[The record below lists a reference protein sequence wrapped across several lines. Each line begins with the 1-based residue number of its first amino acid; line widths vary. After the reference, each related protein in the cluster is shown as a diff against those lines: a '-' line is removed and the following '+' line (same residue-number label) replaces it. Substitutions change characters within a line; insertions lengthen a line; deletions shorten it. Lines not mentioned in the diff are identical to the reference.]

1 MGRSCPWILGVV
13 GRQKWAQACP
23 LNITSCA
30 LPRKSCDYW
39 IVSNYWAP
47 GHAQLVNL
55 VKKFLFYMRDDNRTW
70 EIVNQIRNNQVSS
83 IGDILGTPRHAQ
95 VHSGHAQLVNL
106 GKKFLLCIRHDN
118 RTWDLEKW
126 IRYNRVSSIR
136 SSWVLIS
143 VIWCSFQPIFSI
155 VNTMNFGKY
164 IIWHL
169 QHVKNH
175 IFGQLN

>member
-1 MGRSCPWILGVV
+1 
-13 GRQKWAQACP
+13 
-23 LNITSCA
+23 
-30 LPRKSCDYW
+30 
-39 IVSNYWAP
+39 
-47 GHAQLVNL
+47 
-55 VKKFLFYMRDDNRTW
+55 MRDDNRTW

-106 GKKFLLCIRHDN
+106 VKKFLLCIRHDN

-164 IIWHL
+164 IFLASPACKKSYFWTVELAKFFNWRPFWVPKWPPYL
-169 QHVKNH
+169 QSPDLRKYGHIKNPT
-175 IFGQLN
+175 ILLWTSWFFYGS